1 MKTSYKIKSESL
13 SLEFKSAQF
22 SEKDSGSC
30 TDKFELLYI
39 TSGRGRLFVEGSEY
53 GVMKNTLVLIRPY
66 EHRKLISD
74 AGEIIDYYSLTFTKS
89 VLSLD
94 AKRVFDR
101 MLDEYAGSG
110 NYYPPSSVSPM
121 VMSTF
126 ERCERGSDI
135 PERDRDLF
143 YKLVLYEML
152 VVLSAMSYE
161 KIQKSDEDIGSMVMK
176 YINANI
182 TRELNLDKLSR
193 YFFVSKFYLCRAFK
207 QKNGITVHNYI
218 IEKRVMYAKEL
229 IEAGETASS
238 AAYRVGFGDYSSFY
252 RAYVKI
258 VGEPPTTPKKKKTV

>member
-1 MKTSYKIKSESL
+1 MKSPFKIKSESL
-13 SLEFKSAQF
+13 SIEFRSSNF

-30 TDKFELLYI
+30 TDRFEILYI
-39 TSGRGRLFVEGSEY
+39 TSGRGRLFVEGSGY
-53 GVMKNTLVLIRPY
+53 PIVKNTLVLIRPY
-66 EHRKLISD
+66 EHRKIISD
-74 AGEIIDYYSLTFTKS
+74 GDEIIGYYSLTFAKS
-89 VLSLD
+89 ILSLD

-110 NYYPPSSVSPM
+110 NYYAPESVSPM
-121 VMSTF
+121 VISTF
-126 ERCERGSDI
+126 ERIERGVDI

-152 VVLSAMSYE
+152 IVLSAMSYE
-161 KIQKSDEDIGSMVMK
+161 RIQKSDEDIGSMVMK
-176 YINANI
+176 YINSNI
-182 TRELNLDKLSR
+182 TRDLNLDKLSK

-252 RAYVKI
+252 RAYVKV